1 MRIKSLLL
9 VLALPF
15 FINCATDELGAL
27 EAAQFALDA
36 GDYDTAITEA
46 TAALAADS
54 TNVEASR
61 VLGSAYFARSGIDFF
76 NLSEGVLDLE
86 TSTDTNFQQI
96 ADVLPTEST
105 PSDLR
110 SAIEALLAAEGI
122 DGTDLDGTVADAAFD
137 LGLME
142 AIESFSIGVFSSDF
156 VGTFDVTNITDDDA
170 ANVQEDLINFDNHLI
185 EAGIDS
191 TEVFISEI
199 RQTYCVLEPISAG
212 DGFTTEE
219 YQCLVG
225 CQLDDDPAT
234 FDTLTLSGGT
244 ILTCSA
250 LDPSSQS
257 ADVEACYDAD
267 TTL

>member
-9 VLALPF
+9 VLALPL
-15 FINCATDELGAL
+15 FINCASDELGAL

-46 TAALAADS
+46 ETALAADA
-54 TNVEASR
+54 TNVDASR
-61 VLGSAYFARSGIDFF
+61 ILGSAYFGRSGIDFF
-76 NLSEGVLDLE
+76 DLSEGVLDLSE
-86 TSTDTNFQQI
+86 STDSNFQQI
-96 ADVLPTEST
+96 ADVLPST
-105 PSDLR
+105 ATAADLR
-110 SAIEALLAAEGI
+110 SAITSLLDADGI
-122 DGTDLDGTVADAAFD
+122 DGADLDGTIADAAFD

-142 AIESFSIGVFSSDF
+142 AIESFSIGVYSSDYF
-156 VGTFDVTNITDDDA
+156 GTFDVSAISDDDA
-170 ANVQEDLINFDNHLI
+170 ASVQEDLINFDNHLI

-191 TEVFISEI
+191 TESFIAEI

-212 DGFTTEE
+212 EGFTTEE

-225 CQLDDDPAT
+225 CQLDDNPDT
-234 FDTLTLSGGT
+234 FDTATLSGGT
-244 ILTCSA
+244 IATCAA
-250 LDPSSQS
+250 LDPTSQS